1 MFKNSTSPRF
11 GRVKFAIGMEGPAP
25 FIEPGAVTFTY
36 PFNTTY
42 GINVAGRNTA
52 GAVTNKY
59 ERATYS
65 TETNATNANLYVGS
79 VHLYTQIIGGST
91 KSMTYG
97 GDTNNDGAGKIAT
110 GDSYTYSTNTRAAAT
125 NALANTRY
133 FGCGGGN
140 TTIGYIL
147 GGCIVVTRTNLSLL
161 TEKITLST
169 EAVAVGPSLPVS
181 QESLRAG
188 GNDSYLYVVGYKT
201 SNSKSIRRI
210 SYSANTISTLA
221 AVMTT
226 AFACMSSCRVN
237 GSGTHLYCLGGND
250 QVTGNTI
257 TCQKLSLSTET
268 CAATTNLTAAKNDG
282 FAQGTSTKI
291 YAVAGY
297 GTNYTLVAYGY
308 TTATDTSAAVA
319 GMNAI
324 DKNVNVAGA

>member
-1 MFKNSTSPRF
+1 MFKNSTAARF

-25 FIEPGAVTFTY
+25 FIEPAPITY

-42 GINVAGRNTA
+42 GINVGGRPTSGVA
-52 GAVTNKY
+52 TNKY

-79 VHLYTQIIGGST
+79 VFTYNQIIGGST

-97 GDTNNDGAGKIAT
+97 GDTNQDGAGKIAT

-133 FGCGGGN
+133 SGCGGGS

-147 GGCIVVTRTNLSLL
+147 AGCIAVTRTNLSLL

-169 EAVAVGPSLPVS
+169 EAVAVGPSLPTG
-181 QESLRAG
+181 QTGLRAG
-188 GNDSYLYVVGYKT
+188 GNETYLYVVGYT
-201 SNSKSIRRI
+201 TANSKSIRRI

-221 AVMTT
+221 ATMTT
-226 AFACMSSCRVN
+226 AFSAQSACRVN
-237 GSGTHLYCLGGND
+237 GSQTHLYCLGGND
-250 QVTGNTI
+250 LVTGNTI

-268 CAATTNLTAAKNDG
+268 CASTNNLTAAKNDG

-297 GTNYTLVAYGY
+297 GSTYTLVAYGY

-324 DKNVNVAGA
+324 DKNTVPAGA

>member
-1 MFKNSTSPRF
+1 MFKNSTAPRF

-25 FIEPGAVTFTY
+25 FIEPAPTTY

-42 GINVAGRNTA
+42 GINVGGRPSS
-52 GAVTNKY
+52 GVGTNKY

-79 VHLYTQIIGGST
+79 VFTYTQIIGGDT

-133 FGCGGGN
+133 YGTGGGN
-140 TTIGYIL
+140 TTIGYIV
-147 GGCIVVTRTNLSLL
+147 GGCIAVTRTNLSLL

-169 EAVAVGPSLPVS
+169 EAVAVGPSLPTG
-181 QESLRAG
+181 QTDLRAG
-188 GNDSYLYVVGYKT
+188 GNETYLYVVGYT
-201 SNSKSIRRI
+201 TANSKSIRRI
-210 SYSANTISTLA
+210 AYSDNTISTLA

-226 AFACMSSCRVN
+226 AFSRQSSCRVN
-237 GSGTHLYCLGGND
+237 GSQTHLYCLAGND
-250 QVTGNTI
+250 GVTGNTV

-268 CAATTNLTAAKNDG
+268 CAATNNLTAVKNDG

-308 TTATDTSAAVA
+308 TTSTDTSAAVA

-324 DKNVNVAGA
+324 DKNVTTAGA

>member
-1 MFKNSTSPRF
+1 MFKNSTAPRF

-25 FIEPGAVTFTY
+25 FIVIGGETFTY

-42 GINVAGRNTA
+42 GINVAGRIN
-52 GAVTNKY
+52 GVTNKY
-59 ERATYS
+59 ERSTYS
-65 TETNATNANLYVGS
+65 TEVNATNANLYVGS
-79 VHLYTQIIGGST
+79 VYVYAQIIGGST

-110 GDSYTYSTNTRAAAT
+110 GDSYTYSTNTRASAT

-133 FGCGGGN
+133 FACGGGS

-147 GGCIVVTRTNLSLL
+147 GGCIAVTRTNVSLL

-169 EAVAVGPSLPVS
+169 EAVAVGPSLPTG
-181 QESLRAG
+181 QTLLRAG
-188 GNDSYLYVVGYKT
+188 GNDTYLYVVGYT
-201 SNSKSIRRI
+201 TANSKSIRRI

-226 AFACMSSCRVN
+226 AFSAASACRVN

-250 QVTGNTI
+250 QVTGNTV

-268 CAATTNLTAAKNDG
+268 CAATNNLTAAKNDG
-282 FAQGTSTKI
+282 YAQGTSTKI

-297 GTNYTLVAYGY
+297 GTNYTTVAYGY

-324 DKNVNVAGA
+324 EKNVNTAGA

>member
-1 MFKNSTSPRF
+1 MFKNSTAPRF

-25 FIEPGAVTFTY
+25 FIEPATATY
-36 PFNTTY
+36 PFNTTH
-42 GINVAGRNTA
+42 GISVAGRPTA
-52 GAVTNKY
+52 GTATNKY

-79 VHLYTQIIGGST
+79 VYTYNQIIGGST

-133 FGCGGGN
+133 YATGGGS
-140 TTIGYIL
+140 TTVGYIV
-147 GGCIVVTRTNLSLL
+147 GGCIAVTRTNLSLL

-169 EAVAVGPSLPVS
+169 EAVAVGPSLPTG
-181 QESLRAG
+181 QTDLRAG
-188 GNDSYLYVVGYKT
+188 GNETFLYVVGYT
-201 SNSKSIRRI
+201 TANSKSIRRI
-210 SYSANTISTLA
+210 SYSANTLSTLA

-226 AFACMSSCRVN
+226 AFSRQSSCRVN
-237 GSGTHLYCLGGND
+237 GSQTHLYCLSGND
-250 QVTGNTI
+250 AVTGNTA

-268 CAATTNLTAAKNDG
+268 CAATTNLTAVKNDG
-282 FAQGTSTKI
+282 YAQGTSTKI
-291 YAVAGY
+291 YAVAGF
-297 GTNYTLVAYGY
+297 GTGFSLVAYGY
-308 TTATDTSAAVA
+308 TTSTDTSAAVA

-324 DKNVNVAGA
+324 DKNIATAAA